1 MKILFISLSNIGD
14 AVMTTPV
21 LQALERIYPDA
32 VFDIVTGKRAA
43 EVFKHYPK
51 LINLFIKDKQGFL
64 RGYFDLWQALFKTKY
79 DLIVDL
85 RFDGFV
91 DTLRS
96 KRRLTKSNKDDRLM
110 HAVEQ
115 HMSVIR
121 SISPEQGKV
130 HVISGPTIWLDGA
143 LSSFADN
150 IIKTLSEEFLLSLGP
165 GCGGPEKVWSP
176 PFFAQA
182 CNQLKDKISGV
193 ILLGGAGD
201 TAYCRE
207 VSENL
212 EIEYCDMS
220 GKTSILE
227 AAALIKKTK
236 CFVGNDSGLGH
247 LASAVTTP
255 TITLFGV
262 GDPERYHPWQKETE
276 WLIGSDQDVNNIS
289 VNDVVT
295 LLNNVINQ
303 S

>member
-1 MKILFISLSNIGD
+1 MKILFVSLSNIGD

-32 VFDIVTGKRAA
+32 IFDIVTGKRSA

-51 LINLFIKDKQGFL
+51 LMNLYIKDKQGFL
-64 RGYFDLWQALFKTKY
+64 RGYFDLWKVLFKTKY

-91 DTLRS
+91 YILRS
-96 KRRLTKSNKDDRLM
+96 KTHLTKSNKDDRLT

-121 SISPEQGKV
+121 SISQEQRKEQ
-130 HVISGPTIWLDGA
+130 ITLSPTIWFDEA
-143 LSSFADN
+143 FSSFTKN
-150 IIKTLSEEFLLSLGP
+150 IIKTLPEGFLLSLGP
-165 GCGGPEKVWSP
+165 GCGGPKKVWSP
-176 PFFAQA
+176 IFFAQA
-182 CNQLKDKISGV
+182 CNKVKDKISGV

-201 TAYCRE
+201 TAYCQE

-212 EIEYCDMS
+212 EIEHSDMC

-227 AAALIKKTK
+227 AAALIKKTQ

-247 LASAVTTP
+247 LASAAGIP
-255 TITLFGV
+255 TITVFGV
-262 GDPERYHPWQKETE
+262 GEPERYRPWGKKALWLVGKEQN
-276 WLIGSDQDVNNIS
+276 INN
-289 VNDVVT
+289 VAVDDVVG
-295 LLNNVINQ
+295 LLQ
-303 S
+303 KQMMLK